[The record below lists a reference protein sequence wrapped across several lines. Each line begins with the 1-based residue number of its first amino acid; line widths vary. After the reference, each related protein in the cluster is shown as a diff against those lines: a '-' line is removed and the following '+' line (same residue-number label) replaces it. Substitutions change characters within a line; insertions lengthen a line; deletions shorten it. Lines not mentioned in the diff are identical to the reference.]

1 MTDKT
6 SVEGIAIWL
15 KQVFGSSSWMAGR
28 VAQELSDDILEVI
41 QTQYATYHANIR
53 IGILFALLYLR
64 KGQQQYLRDNIN
76 KTLARASKD
85 SEEWVVVT
93 AHALNNFPDKGG
105 LNYDMENAT
114 DKFAD
119 ALNHVNDAINT
130 HGISFHPTEFAYKEK
145 SRYPSCPSAS
155 KEFSEM
161 VPTVKEHF
169 KLSTK
174 APSVLSREER
184 LAQLQAIAREATP
197 ASSVQAPSASINAPP
212 AAAGSTAPSSEHLPA
227 KIAAGRGQSG
237 SSLFI
242 QRPGN
247 RVPVRKPS
255 LGAKPSF
262 LRTVNPSRPAQ
273 SSSAQPRA
281 SIQSILAG
289 GSTGPGG
296 ADDSSTPKGFMKP
309 SKIQM
314 IDINESAAI
323 HENIDKANAEV
334 QAQNEL
340 KKQQAKQAAEERRRA
355 AEERKLELQKERE
368 EKREKRKQETEEKK
382 RKKEQEKQEA
392 AMQAAAAREEAKL
405 AAAHEAEAE
414 ADSPPKAKRL
424 RRGSEANNHGDSS
437 DYMRMEG
444 NQMPYE
450 NPSSTMYPP
459 IPPMQTML
467 SPGQPPMMPL
477 SSSPTSNQTHPAFF
491 YPPRTHLPAPQ
502 HMLQNAPPNLPPIAG
517 YPPPRSYTDTNNEQ
531 SHQFQNFGGQQQNGR
546 PMSDAEMRMMNEY
559 YQRRLS

>member
-1 MTDKT
+1 
-6 SVEGIAIWL
+6 
-15 KQVFGSSSWMAGR
+15 
-28 VAQELSDDILEVI
+28 
-41 QTQYATYHANIR
+41 
-53 IGILFALLYLR
+53 
-64 KGQQQYLRDNIN
+64 
-76 KTLARASKD
+76 
-85 SEEWVVVT
+85 
-93 AHALNNFPDKGG
+93 
-105 LNYDMENAT
+105 MENAT

-119 ALNHVNDAINT
+119 ALNHVNDAIDKY
-130 HGISFHPTEFAYKEK
+130 GISFHPTEFAYKEK

-161 VPTVKEHF
+161 VPTVKQHF

-174 APSVLSREER
+174 ATSVLSREER
-184 LAQLQAIAREATP
+184 LSQLQAIAKEATP
-197 ASSVQAPSASINAPP
+197 TSSVQASSASIIAPP
-212 AAAGSTAPSSEHLPA
+212 AAAGSTAPSSEHLPT

-255 LGAKPSF
+255 LGVKPSF

-273 SSSAQPRA
+273 SGSAQPRA

-296 ADDSSTPKGFMKP
+296 TDDLSTPKGFMKP

-355 AEERKLELQKERE
+355 AEEKKLELQRERE
-368 EKREKRKQETEEKK
+368 EKREKRKLETEEKK

-424 RRGSEANNHGDSS
+424 RRGSEPEHHGDSAE
-437 DYMRMEG
+437 YMQMEG
-444 NQMPYE
+444 NQMHYD
-450 NPSSTMYPP
+450 NPSSSMYPP

-467 SPGQPPMMPL
+467 SSGGQPPMMPL
-477 SSSPTSNQTHPAFF
+477 SSQPTSNQTHPAFF
-491 YPPRTHLPAPQ
+491 YPPRTQLPAPQ

-517 YPPPRSYTDTNNEQ
+517 YPPPRPYTDTNNEQ
-531 SHQFQNFGGQQQNGR
+531 SHQFQTYGQQNGR